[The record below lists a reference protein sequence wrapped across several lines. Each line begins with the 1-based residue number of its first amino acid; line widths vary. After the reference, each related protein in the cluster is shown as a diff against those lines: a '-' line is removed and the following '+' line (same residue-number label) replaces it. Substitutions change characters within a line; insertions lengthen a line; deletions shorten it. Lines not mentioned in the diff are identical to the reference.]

1 MNWHKNLRSS
11 RKTRRQELDYQVA
24 EPRKVLASIFPTYI
38 DGQLTLGNPNA
49 SAPYALADTF
59 ELETNPGASKT
70 IYLDFNG
77 HFSNNNDW
85 NHSINFPAWN
95 RDGSVGSFSSAEL
108 IEIQNQFQNVAE
120 DFAPF
125 DVNVTTKDPGVAA
138 LTRSSFFD
146 PNYGVRVVSTQA
158 SGGFGNGIG
167 GVAYLRSFDDSIDNP
182 VFVFNKG
189 ANNGAQTIS
198 HEVGHALGLS
208 HDGINGRE
216 YHPGTGSGE
225 TSWGPLLGAPFSRNL
240 TQWSNGDYAGSTQT
254 QNDLAIITNAAN
266 GIDYKADDVGNN
278 IASASLLETDGD
290 QVFDWGF
297 VERNTDVD
305 YYEFTTGG
313 GLVDLDIN
321 VFGGNANLD
330 VRLRV
335 FDANG
340 SIVVSLSLI
349 HISEPTRPY

>member
-77 HFSNNNDW
+77 HFSNNNNW

-167 GVAYLRSFDDSIDNP
+167 GVA
-182 VFVFNKG
+182 
-189 ANNGAQTIS
+189 
-198 HEVGHALGLS
+198 
-208 HDGINGRE
+208 
-216 YHPGTGSGE
+216 
-225 TSWGPLLGAPFSRNL
+225 
-240 TQWSNGDYAGSTQT
+240 
-254 QNDLAIITNAAN
+254 
-266 GIDYKADDVGNN
+266 
-278 IASASLLETDGD
+278 
-290 QVFDWGF
+290 
-297 VERNTDVD
+297 
-305 YYEFTTGG
+305 
-313 GLVDLDIN
+313 
-321 VFGGNANLD
+321 
-330 VRLRV
+330 
-335 FDANG
+335 
-340 SIVVSLSLI
+340 LSLI
-349 HISEPTRPY
+349 HI